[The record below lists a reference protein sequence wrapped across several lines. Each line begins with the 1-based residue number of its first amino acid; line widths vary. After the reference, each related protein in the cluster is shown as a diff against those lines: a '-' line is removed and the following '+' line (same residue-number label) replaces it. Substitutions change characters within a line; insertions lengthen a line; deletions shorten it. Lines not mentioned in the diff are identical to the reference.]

1 VVSDSNGLA
10 STILQL
16 PTSVAKI
23 TVTASSSGFNSVTY
37 VEYSVAGPA
46 TSIAI
51 TGGNNQN
58 APAGSQLPQALTV
71 LVTDQYGNPVSGN
84 SVTFSD
90 GAAGGTFS
98 NANPVLTGVNGIAS
112 QMYTLP
118 ATPQTVTITA
128 TATGLAG
135 PAVFTETGQ

>member
-1 VVSDSNGLA
+1 
-10 STILQL
+10 
-16 PTSVAKI
+16 
-23 TVTASSSGFNSVTY
+23 
-37 VEYSVAGPA
+37 
-46 TSIAI
+46 
-51 TGGNNQN
+51 
-58 APAGSQLPQALTV
+58 LPQALTV